1 YYLNTHGIK
10 ADFISVD
17 EKIDI
22 EKIYMLAQDDI
33 LLIGNFSRLFVKDF
47 DVVLDTNYY
56 HNPYV
61 NRMWPHIGTF
71 RLFKK
76 KNVR

>member
-1 YYLNTHGIK
+1 
-10 ADFISVD
+10 
-17 EKIDI
+17 
-22 EKIYMLAQDDI
+22 MLAQDDI
-33 LLIGNFSRLFVKDF
+33 LLIGNFSRIFVKDF